1 MNRVLRKIFGPKR
14 DEVTGKWQTLH
25 SKELYDLLVSP
36 NIIWVIKS
44 RRIRWT
50 VHVAPMEKE
59 KERCIQGFD
68 RET

>member
-14 DEVTGKWQTLH
+14 DDVTGKWQRLH
-25 SKELYDLLVSP
+25 NTELYDLLVSP
-36 NIIWVIKS
+36 NIWVIKS

-50 VHVAPMEKE
+50 GHVAPMEKE
-59 KERCIQGFD
+59 KERSVQGFV